1 MNKNE
6 LVAEV
11 AEKAS
16 LKKEEATKAV
26 DATFEAIVG
35 ALKGGDE
42 VRVTGFGTFWVSES
56 AERQGR
62 DPRTGNP
69 ITIAASK
76 SPKFRPGKPFKDTI
90 NS

>member
-16 LKKEEATKAV
+16 IDKKDAAAAV
-26 DATFEAIVG
+26 DATFDAIVN
-35 ALKGGDE
+35 ALKGDEE
-42 VRVTGFGTFWVSES
+42 VRITGFGTFWVSHS

-62 DPRTGNP
+62 DPRTGKP

-76 SPKFRPGKPFKDTI
+76 SPKFRPGKPFKDTV
-90 NS
+90 NG